1 MVAKGLVA
9 SFCSEVVT
17 GSPSVVNAVRAC
29 ALDHMLKDTMST
41 CRGGPREVMLK
52 FPGVRRELLGPRV
65 CLWLS
70 FPRFLPGLTGR
81 PVEDSRHS
89 QQTKIAWVKC
99 TSLPRATRGGT
110 PIAQL
115 VRRLLGELDL
125 GLYFD
130 FRVESFGVSV

>member
-1 MVAKGLVA
+1 M
-9 SFCSEVVT
+9 VT
-17 GSPSVVNAVRAC
+17 GSPPVVNAVRAC

-89 QQTKIAWVKC
+89 QQTKLHGSNVPR
-99 TSLPRATRGGT
+99 SRATRGGT

-125 GLYFD
+125 GL
-130 FRVESFGVSV
+130 